1 NAVVSNYK
9 VKMLEKL
16 TQNNQTTLRRLLAV
30 LLIVTLGWTTVACG
44 NLSESQSPG
53 NSTAKTANLSPQLS
67 NGKYP
72 VQQATYD
79 DGYGVYTL
87 MLLNTPPGSP
97 PAFRTD
103 KLQMARLTDEQI
115 NQGEKTYLEIEGDR
129 AVMYLTEDFKIE
141 YVHNVAETKTNP
153 QTGQQE
159 TVIVRQESNFWTP
172 FAGALAG
179 QALGS
184 LLFRPQY
191 YVPPMYQPGGIITGY
206 GGYGNSYNR
215 AVENYQTR
223 YKSPPAAVKNR
234 QTFRATGNL
243 RKTPSATTKIRR
255 NQPYNTTKSSG
266 SGYGTSKLRSS
277 GKSSSP
283 RMRSSGSFGSGS
295 RRPSR
300 SFGSGRRR

>member
-1 NAVVSNYK
+1 
-9 VKMLEKL
+9 MLEKF
-16 TQNNQTTLRRLLAV
+16 THKNQTMLRRLLAV
-30 LLIVTLGWTTVACG
+30 LLVVTLGWTTVACG
-44 NLSESQSPG
+44 NLSESQSPE
-53 NSTAKTANLSPQLS
+53 NSPSKTDKLSPQLS

-79 DGYGVYTL
+79 DGDGVYTL

-115 NQGEKTYLEIEGDR
+115 NKGEKTYLEINGDR
-129 AVMYLTEDFKIE
+129 SVMYLTEDFKIE
-141 YVHNVAETKTNP
+141 YVHNITETKTNP

-159 TVIVRQESNFWTP
+159 TVVVRQQSNFWAP

-191 YVPPMYQPGGIITGY
+191 YVPPMYQPGGVITGY
-206 GGYGNSYNR
+206 GGYGSSYDR
-215 AVENYQTR
+215 AIDSYQTR
-223 YKSPPAAVKNR
+223 YKSPPAVVKNR

-243 RKTPSATTKIRR
+243 RKTPSTATKIPRQQR
-255 NQPYNTTKSSG
+255 SNATKSSG

-277 GKSSSP
+277 GTSSSP
-283 RMRSSGSFGSGS
+283 RLRSGRSFGSGS
-295 RRPSR
+295 GRPSR

>member
-1 NAVVSNYK
+1 
-9 VKMLEKL
+9 MLANFFQKY
-16 TQNNQTTLRRLLAV
+16 QIMSRRFLAV
-30 LLIVTLGWTTVACG
+30 LLAVTLCWTTVACG
-44 NLSESQSPG
+44 NSSERQAQQ
-53 NSTAKTANLSPQLS
+53 NSNNKTALSSSQLS

-72 VQQATYD
+72 IQQATYN
-79 DGYGVYTL
+79 DGDGEYTL
-87 MLLNTPPGSP
+87 MLLNTPPGSSP
-97 PAFRTD
+97 VFRTD

-115 NQGEKTYLEIEGDR
+115 KKGEKTYLDVNGNQ

-141 YVHNVAETKTNP
+141 YVHNVAQTQTNP

-159 TVIVRQESNFWTP
+159 TVIVRQESSFWTP

-191 YVPPMYQPGGIITGY
+191 YVPPMYQPGGVLTGY
-206 GGYGNSYNR
+206 GGYGSSYDQAINR
-215 AVENYQTR
+215 YQTR
-223 YKSPPAAVKNR
+223 YKSPPPVVKNR

-243 RKTPSATTKIRR
+243 RKTPSTSTQIPRR
-255 NQPYNTTKSSG
+255 QPSNASKSSG

-283 RMRSSGSFGSGS
+283 RMRSGGSFGSRSG
-295 RRPSR
+295 RPSR